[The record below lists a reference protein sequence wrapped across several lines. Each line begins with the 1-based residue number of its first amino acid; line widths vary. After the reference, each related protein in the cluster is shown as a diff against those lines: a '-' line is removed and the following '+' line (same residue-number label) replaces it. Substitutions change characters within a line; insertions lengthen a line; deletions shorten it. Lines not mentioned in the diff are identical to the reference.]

1 MSFQE
6 LLAKVVACPLRQ
18 TPLVDVQ
25 ARLTKLANQVAD
37 PFHTL
42 LVKVALHDTTSLTWK
57 SWQLAATPKLKPGAI
72 CLGVFPDGAQVWH
85 SLTPNHLGKTSLS
98 TFGEELDLGPFYRFV
113 TVTSDVDWNREPPD
127 PA

>member
-6 LLAKVVACPLRQ
+6 LLAKVVARPLRPA
-18 TPLVDVQ
+18 PLAEVQ
-25 ARLTKLANQVAD
+25 ARLAKLANQVAD

-42 LVKVALHDTTSLTWK
+42 LVKVALHDTATIVWK
-57 SWQLAATPKLKPGAI
+57 SWALAATPKLRPGAI
-72 CLGVFPDGAQVWH
+72 CLGNFPDGAQVWH

-113 TVTSDVDWNREPPD
+113 MVTSDVNWATAESS
-127 PA
+127 